1 MKISAIALGLLALAG
16 TIVLAVAGASSPHSN
31 AMGPLAFLACMVAV
45 VVMILL
51 GVTLGGRN
59 NPRRAPRPMADTLHI
74 DTQHIDTQHI
84 DTQHTDTQH
93 TDVLQSSE
101 VSSEPAPRERDRGPE
116 AQ

>member
-1 MKISAIALGLLALAG
+1 MKILAIALGLLALAG

-74 DTQHIDTQHI
+74 DTLHI
-84 DTQHTDTQH
+84 DTQH